1 MVLHEAANPIG
12 CFLFT
17 PGPRVSDRTSLDQFP
32 RSIGD
37 DRCGKGPIE
46 KASELRSGHEADRRT
61 FDQSFVQPSTPPL
74 LMSCLAGA
82 RMSSVPPLREALP
95 FQLTQRC
102 SFGAPKL
109 GMFEP
114 DCPSKNGL

>member
-1 MVLHEAANPIG
+1 IVLHEAANPIG

-61 FDQSFVQPSTPPL
+61 FDQSFVQASIEAITAEL
-74 LMSCLAGA
+74 FESCGLA
-82 RMSSVPPLREALP
+82 VCVLP
-95 FQLTQRC
+95 IRQ
-102 SFGAPKL
+102 FGSKS
-109 GMFEP
+109 GMAT
-114 DCPSKNGL
+114 